1 MPIYLVRWPDLSAS
15 LVRTSSEEE
24 LLVILDQVANPEG
37 CEWSV
42 YEGPL
47 FIDFRLPVE
56 WSVRDAGTR
65 EPVVP
70 EQVVID
76 DVSRMATEPVV
87 ETMEVSLADGDDGFD
102 TGAEVIRLAFPE
114 IHAAVENLYKSDEAL
129 EREGALPEADLRKA
143 LHSEL
148 VRLLRSSWR
157 RAQLRKKDDPISNLA
172 REMDLPVMLARK
184 YAEIVSK
191 RQIGDEDES
200 DPSQE

>member
-15 LVRTSSEEE
+15 LVRASSEEE
-24 LLVILDQVANPEG
+24 LLDVLDQVANPEG
-37 CEWSV
+37 CEWWV

-65 EPVVP
+65 EPVAP

-87 ETMEVSLADGDDGFD
+87 ETMEVSLADGDEGFD

-114 IHAAVENLYKSDEAL
+114 IHAAVENLYEGDEAL
-129 EREGALPEADLRKA
+129 EREGVLPEADLRKA
-143 LHSEL
+143 LHREL
-148 VRLLRSSWR
+148 ARFLRSSWR
-157 RAQLRKKDDPISNLA
+157 QAQLQKKDDPISYVAL
-172 REMDLPVMLARK
+172 EIYLQVTLARK
-184 YAEIVSK
+184 FAAIASK
-191 RQIGDEDES
+191 RKTGDGDEP
-200 DPSQE
+200 DPSEE